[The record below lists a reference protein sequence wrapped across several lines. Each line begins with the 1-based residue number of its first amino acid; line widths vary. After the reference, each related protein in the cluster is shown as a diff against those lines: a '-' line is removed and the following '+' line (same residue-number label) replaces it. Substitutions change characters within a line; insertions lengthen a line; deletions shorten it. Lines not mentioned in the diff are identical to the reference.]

1 MSSRAGNLLPDPPPA
16 ADPSPNSPE
25 VADVTTSPAAIASSM
40 PTPADLDAC
49 RAMLRQG
56 SKSFHLAAKLLPRRV
71 REPAT
76 TLYAFCRLADDAVDL
91 PGRRDD
97 ALEQLS
103 AQLDRVYAGYPADDP
118 VERALSAV
126 VRKVAIPRALL
137 DALLEGLAWD
147 AEGRRFEDFSD
158 LCAYAAR
165 VASTVGVITTL
176 MMGVRSSEALARAAD
191 LGVAM
196 QLTNIARDV
205 GEDARAGRLYLP
217 LVWMREAGL
226 DPDTWLVTPV
236 FDDRLAGVLKRLLD
250 EADGL
255 YQRSTGGIA
264 LLPFDCRP
272 GIHAARLIYA
282 EIGREVERQGLD
294 SIERRAVVPSRR
306 KVRLLG
312 AALQAAMLSDRTHAA
327 PPLQATRFL
336 VDAVERQPVVE
347 ASPLVPSKMAWWDID
362 ERIGWTI
369 ELFTRL
375 EQEEQ
380 LERLN
385 RPIGGANRPD

>member
-1 MSSRAGNLLPDPPPA
+1 MPPA
-16 ADPSPNSPE
+16 FFLGMIAFMLSSAGCAAPVPPSTSADF
-25 VADVTTSPAAIASSM
+25 A
-40 PTPADLDAC
+40 AC
-49 RAMLRQG
+49 RAMLCQG
-56 SKSFHLAAKLLPRRV
+56 SKSFHLASKLLPRRV
-71 REPAT
+71 REPASA
-76 TLYAFCRLADDAVDL
+76 LYAFCRLADDAVDL
-91 PGRRDD
+91 PDRQAD
-97 ALEQLS
+97 ALEHLRKE
-103 AQLDRVYAGYPADDP
+103 LDRVYAADPADDP
-118 VERALSAV
+118 VERALAIV
-126 VRKVAIPRALL
+126 VQRFAIPRGLL

-147 AEGRRFEDFSD
+147 AEGRRFEDLVD
-158 LCAYAAR
+158 LRAYAAR

-176 MMGVRSSEALARAAD
+176 LMGVRSPEALARAAD

-217 LVWMREAGL
+217 VAWMREAGL
-226 DPDTWLVTPV
+226 DPDAWLATPV
-236 FDDRLAGVLKRLLD
+236 FDDRLAGVLRRLLE

-255 YQRSTGGIA
+255 YQRSIGGIA

-294 SIERRAVVPSRR
+294 SIARRAVVPARR

-312 AALQAAMLSDRTHAA
+312 SALQAAVLRDHAQSA
-327 PPLQATRFL
+327 PALAETRFL
-336 VDAVERQPVVE
+336 VEAVEQQPLAE
-347 ASPLVPSKMAWWDID
+347 TGGSVPSKIPWWDVD

-369 ELFTRL
+369 ELFSRL

-380 LERLN
+380 LQRAAG
-385 RPIGGANRPD
+385 RR